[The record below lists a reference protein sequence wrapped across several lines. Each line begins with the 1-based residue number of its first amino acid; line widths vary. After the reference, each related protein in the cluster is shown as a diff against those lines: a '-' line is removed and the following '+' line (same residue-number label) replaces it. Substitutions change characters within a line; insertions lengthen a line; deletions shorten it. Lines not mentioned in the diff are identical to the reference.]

1 MSRTMATARKVI
13 EPMLRPF
20 FASSFRRGLST
31 ESATRP
37 LLVLG
42 LESSADDTCAAVVS
56 SDRKILSN
64 VVIKQHSIHESF
76 GGIHPMHAM
85 KAHQANMPEA
95 ISRALSEADLS
106 LADIDAFA
114 CTRGP
119 GMPGCLGVCNA
130 SAKALAAAT
139 GKPWLGVHHMQ
150 AHALTPF
157 LTASPNTDSPAPEFP
172 FLTLLLSGGHTLLLL
187 ARSITSFSI
196 LATTHDESIGASI
209 DKVARALQIPWAL
222 GAGSPGAALEKFAFP
237 ADTASP
243 ATPSSSDLPP
253 DPTLTI
259 PFPREMAFSYAGI
272 RSAVTR
278 ILDAEPPTSM
288 SDARRRQVA
297 RCYMEDSFEHIG
309 EKVGM
314 AMRKLGKEG
323 QEVKGLVVSGG
334 VASNLVL
341 RQRLRAKLNSL
352 GRPELP
358 LIFPPPAFCT
368 DNAAMIAFVGLLRL
382 QRGLVDPL
390 TMIHEGT
397 WPITECEADFEKKE
411 GAEKSAE
418 TP

>member
-1 MSRTMATARKVI
+1 MLTARKVA
-13 EPMLRPF
+13 EPTLRPF
-20 FASSFRRGLST
+20 FASFARRGLS
-31 ESATRP
+31 SASSGRP
-37 LLVLG
+37 LVILG

-56 SDRKILSN
+56 SERKILSN
-64 VVIKQHSIHESF
+64 VVIKQHTIHESF

-85 KAHQANMPEA
+85 KAHQADMPEA
-95 ISRALSEADLS
+95 IARALSEANLS
-106 LADIDAFA
+106 LNDIDAFA

-139 GKPWLGVHHMQ
+139 SKPFLGVHHMQ

-187 ARSITSFSI
+187 ARSISSFSI

-209 DKVARALQIPWAL
+209 DKVARALQVPWAL

-237 ADTASP
+237 SGAASP
-243 ATPSSSDLPP
+243 SSPSMCGLPP
-253 DPTLTI
+253 DPIFTI

-278 ILDAEPPTSM
+278 LLVAEPAESM
-288 SDARRRQVA
+288 SDERRRQVA
-297 RCYMEDSFEHIG
+297 KCYMDAAFEHIE

-314 AMRKLGKEG
+314 AMRNLAKEG

-334 VASNLVL
+334 VASNLIL
-341 RQRLRAKLNSL
+341 RQRLRAKLDAL

-368 DNAAMIAFVGLLRL
+368 DNAAMIAFVGILRL

-390 TMIHEGT
+390 TIIHEGT
-397 WPITECEADFEKKE
+397 WPITECEADFEQKQTAE
-411 GAEKSAE
+411 GG
-418 TP
+418 

>member
-1 MSRTMATARKVI
+1 
-13 EPMLRPF
+13 
-20 FASSFRRGLST
+20 
-31 ESATRP
+31 
-37 LLVLG
+37 
-42 LESSADDTCAAVVS
+42 
-56 SDRKILSN
+56 
-64 VVIKQHSIHESF
+64 
-76 GGIHPMHAM
+76 MHAM

-95 ISRALSEADLS
+95 ISRALSEANLS

-119 GMPGCLGVCNA
+119 GMPGCLAVCNA

-139 GKPWLGVHHMQ
+139 GKPLLGVHHMVRPFVSPQPSLRLLTFLLSLQQ

-187 ARSITSFSI
+187 ARSISSFSI

-237 ADTASP
+237 GGSAAPGAP
-243 ATPSSSDLPP
+243 AAPSSTDLPP
-253 DPTLTI
+253 DPSFTI

-278 ILDAEPPTSM
+278 ILDAEPAASM
-288 SDARRRQVA
+288 SDARRRQIA
-297 RCYMEDSFEHIG
+297 RSYLEAAFEHIG

-314 AMRKLGKEG
+314 AMRKLGREG

-341 RQRLRAKLNSL
+341 RQRSASGLSND
-352 GRPELP
+352 LP
-358 LIFPPPAFCT
+358 P
-368 DNAAMIAFVGLLRL
+368 
-382 QRGLVDPL
+382 
-390 TMIHEGT
+390 
-397 WPITECEADFEKKE
+397 EADTHANRQTTREA
-411 GAEKSAE
+411 GLAWQ
-418 TP
+418 T